1 MPLPAAG
8 TQDVID
14 RGERIVDLLIRS
26 VEMRREADAGLRP
39 EVAQDI
45 DAIQFQRH
53 FARMRRADRY
63 RAATA
68 SGVTRR
74 AHVEAPAIG
83 ELDHPLRLA
92 DGLRANA
99 LDPRLRHDPG

>member
-14 RGERIVDLLIRS
+14 GSERIVDLLVRR

-39 EVAQDI
+39 VVADDI
-45 DAIQFQRH
+45 DAIQFQRD
-53 FARMRRADRY
+53 FARMRRADRH
-63 RAATA
+63 RAAAA
-68 SGVTRR
+68 SSVTRR
-74 AHVEAPAIG
+74 AHVEAPAVG
-83 ELDHPLRLA
+83 ELDHPLRLP

-99 LDPRLRHDPG
+99 LDPR